1 MTGNQKSSDF
11 DEIILSE
18 VKPEVREMTQVT
30 DKVLSREKLTEAIRS
45 LLKKYRADSAILFGS
60 YARLEADAISDVDVV
75 IYGGPEFDPT
85 DVFSLAEDLH
95 RLTRKAV
102 DVYEIREIDQQS
114 DFYQTILREGV
125 RIAA

>member
-45 LLKKYRADSAILFGS
+45 LLKKYRADFAILFGS
-60 YARLEADAISDVDVV
+60 YARLEADDISDVDVV

-85 DVFSLAEDLH
+85 DVFSLAENLH